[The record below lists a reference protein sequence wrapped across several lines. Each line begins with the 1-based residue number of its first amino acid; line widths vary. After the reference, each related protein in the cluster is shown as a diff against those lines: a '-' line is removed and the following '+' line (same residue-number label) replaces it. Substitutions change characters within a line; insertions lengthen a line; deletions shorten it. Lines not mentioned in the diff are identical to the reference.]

1 MAIDDKRHMATA
13 AAQPQPVEIPNK
25 LYFRIGDVTRL
36 TGIKAYVLRYW
47 ESEFPMLSPKK
58 SGTNQRLYRRKDVET
73 VLQIKHLLY
82 ERRFTIEGAK
92 AFLQRKNRDPKP
104 LAVSQPP
111 AAQSSLFAAPG
122 PNPEAIRQIRKELLE
137 ILALLK

>member
-1 MAIDDKRHMATA
+1 MATA
-13 AAQPQPVEIPNK
+13 AARPQPVEIPNK

-47 ESEFPMLSPKK
+47 ETEFPMLSPRK
-58 SGTNQRLYRRKDVET
+58 SGANQRLYRRKDVET

-92 AFLQRKNRDPKP
+92 SFLQRKNRDPKP
-104 LAVSQPP
+104 VAVPAAA
-111 AAQSSLFAAPG
+111 AAQSSLFPAAASPD
-122 PNPEAIRQIRKELLE
+122 RQSIQLIRKELLE
-137 ILALLK
+137 VLALLK